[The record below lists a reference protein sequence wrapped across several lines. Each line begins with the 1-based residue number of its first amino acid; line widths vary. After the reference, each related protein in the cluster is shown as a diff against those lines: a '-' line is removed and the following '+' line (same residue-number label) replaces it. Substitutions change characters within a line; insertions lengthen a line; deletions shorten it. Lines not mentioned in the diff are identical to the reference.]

1 MTSLKPLGGYFETEE
16 LVPEENRFF
25 DQLTPEGGDLRFLM
39 SGRCGILCA
48 LEDWKAGDSKRV
60 AYVPSYTC
68 GTVLA
73 PYVKAGFRL
82 KF

>member
-48 LEDWKAGDSKRV
+48 LEE
-60 AYVPSYTC
+60 T
-68 GTVLA
+68 A
-73 PYVKAGFRL
+73 PHRKLLSEAFL
-82 KF
+82 PM

>member
-16 LVPEENRFF
+16 LVPEENHFF

-48 LEDWKAGDSKRV
+48 LEDWKTAFDMKSNYKG
-60 AYVPSYTC
+60 
-68 GTVLA
+68 
-73 PYVKAGFRL
+73 VKTIL
-82 KF
+82 DPWKE